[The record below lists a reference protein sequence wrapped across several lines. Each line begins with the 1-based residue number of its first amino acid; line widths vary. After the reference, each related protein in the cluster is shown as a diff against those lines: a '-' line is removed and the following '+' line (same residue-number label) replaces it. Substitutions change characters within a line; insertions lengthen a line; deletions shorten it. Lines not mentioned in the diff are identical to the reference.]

1 MKTAEEI
8 LNKRGVT
15 IGAMR
20 YNSDNAYKAVCNIIE
35 QVQKEAYNQAIEDV
49 AKYSIDRNPDG
60 VVIHDGIDSE
70 SILRLKK

>member
-8 LNKRGVT
+8 LNKSGVT
-15 IGAMR
+15 IGAMH
-20 YNSDNAYKAVCNIIE
+20 YNSNNAYKAVCNIIE
-35 QVQKEAYNQAIEDV
+35 QAQKDAYNQALDDV

-70 SILRLKK
+70 SILKLKK